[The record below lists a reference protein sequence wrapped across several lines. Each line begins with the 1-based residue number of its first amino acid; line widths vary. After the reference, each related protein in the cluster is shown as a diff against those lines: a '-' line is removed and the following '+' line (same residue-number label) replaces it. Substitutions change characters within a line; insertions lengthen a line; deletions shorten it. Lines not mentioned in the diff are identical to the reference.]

1 MLGGDVVESGLAD
14 EDGLGC
20 RACLGRTDP
29 TCGVVVASKK
39 SAARGRLPEGALV
52 AWLRAAGG
60 VVAGIEELAWSG

>member
-1 MLGGDVVESGLAD
+1 MLGGDVESGLAD

-29 TCGVVVASKK
+29 SCGVVVASKK
-39 SAARGRLPEGALV
+39 SAARGRLPDGALV

-60 VVAGIEELAWSG
+60 VVASIGALAWSG